1 MSSTET
7 ARNDH
12 ENNKLCA
19 FFCALNSCVLTD
31 SFVSFKRTNEG
42 GLRVKNPGRLKFSG
56 KQFHLE
62 NTSLID
68 TNAVYVF
75 SNYELPG
82 AYPYEI
88 SNAAYCRFF
97 ANGQVL
103 FVACDTIPTSE
114 AVNSPGLGWQG
125 YYKIKNNRLKI
136 REFEII
142 NGGQVGLRWGV
153 FKDGDILFYSNTPRT
168 YFHSWKLMEK
178 GDLKERWRKVYVDE
192 IKPLRLDW

>member
-1 MSSTET
+1 MR
-7 ARNDH
+7 AIFY
-12 ENNKLCA
+12 LL
-19 FFCALNSCVLTD
+19 ALFALSSCVLTE
-31 SFVSFKRTNEG
+31 SFVSFTTTKEN
-42 GLRVKNPGRLKFSG
+42 GLRVKNPRKLKFYG

-82 AYPYEI
+82 AQPYEI

-97 ANGQVL
+97 PNGQVL
-103 FVACDTIPTSE
+103 FVSCDTIPTAE
-114 AVNSPGLGWQG
+114 IVNNRELGWQG
-125 YYKIKNNRLKI
+125 YYKIKKNRLKI

-142 NGGQVGLRWGV
+142 NGGQIGLRWGH
-153 FKDGDILFYSNTPRT
+153 FKEGDILFYSNTPRT

-178 GDLKERWRKVYVDE
+178 GDLKERWRKVKVDG
-192 IKPLRLDW
+192 INPIQLDW